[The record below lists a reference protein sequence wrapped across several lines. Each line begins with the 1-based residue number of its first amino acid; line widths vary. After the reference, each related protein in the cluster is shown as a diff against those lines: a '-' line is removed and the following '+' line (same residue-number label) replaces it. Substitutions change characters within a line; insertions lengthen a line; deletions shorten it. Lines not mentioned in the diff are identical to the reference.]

1 VVAALLLMATEAVW
15 LSDAN
20 FPLTSEARTM
30 HLNIAEGEV
39 ANRVLCVGHL
49 PRAARLTQLFDHP
62 NRKHANLS
70 KRGFA
75 VYTGTFKDVPVSIIG
90 TGMGPPMT
98 DFVMRE
104 CRRMVK
110 GKMAFVRLGTCG
122 LLQEETKAGTVLCS
136 TASRMVSRN
145 PDFTPDRPESAPAY
159 NVSKRIQADLTLI
172 SLVTERLE
180 DCLGPENVKSGLDFT
195 CDSFYD
201 AQGRI
206 SPHFADYNDTLIT
219 DLLALEPTALNFQM
233 ETFVM
238 YHLASISKGSVIA
251 ASTAIGLIN
260 RDKGDVLSEADL
272 REKEMVGGLA
282 ILQALVALEL
292 DLAQ

>member
-1 VVAALLLMATEAVW
+1 MATEAVW

-49 PRAARLTQLFDHP
+49 ARAARLTQLFDHP
-62 NRKHANLS
+62 SRKYANIS

-75 VYTGTFKDVPVSIIG
+75 VYTGTFKNVPVSIIG

-98 DFVMRE
+98 DFVIRE

-122 LLQEETKAGTVLCS
+122 LLQRETEAGTMVCS
-136 TASRMVSRN
+136 SASRMVSRN
-145 PDFTPDRPESAPAY
+145 PDFTLERQEYVPAY
-159 NVSKRIQADLTLI
+159 CITKRIYADSTLL
-172 SLVTERLE
+172 SLITNRLE
-180 DCLGPENVKSGLDFT
+180 DCFGTEKVKTGLDFT
-195 CDSFYD
+195 SDSFYD
-201 AQGRI
+201 AQGRY
-206 SPHFADYNDTLIT
+206 SPHFSDYNDTLIP

-260 RDKGDVLSEADL
+260 REKGDVLSEEDL
-272 REKEMVGGLA
+272 REKEIVAGLA
-282 ILQALVALEL
+282 ILQGLVELEL
-292 DLAQ
+292 DLG